1 MRWIE
6 IVRSTGC
13 LGMAVAI
20 GVSATFAGEPR
31 LNEIQ
36 VIGTH
41 NSYHIAP
48 VPAIYDLVASAGRR
62 RAEALNYSHRPLNE
76 QLSRLGIRELELDV
90 YADPKGGLYAE
101 PHLRKMVANRGKD
114 PGPDPAADGKLR
126 KPGFKILHVQDV
138 DFRTHTPLF
147 IDALKQVRSWSRANR
162 RHLPI
167 MVMIELKDEAFF
179 GLSTKPIKFGR
190 TEVDEVDAAIL
201 SVFDRPEIL
210 TPDRVRGQFETLP
223 EAIRSHGWPTLDA
236 VRGLVMFSLENEN
249 GLRDHY
255 LDGHKGL
262 RGRVMFTMVAPTDPA
277 AAWFNINDPIK
288 NFDRIQNLV
297 RDGFLVRTRADV
309 DTVQARANDITQRD
323 KALASG
329 AQFVSTDYP
338 EPDRR
343 LTDYCVRLPGGPI
356 ARPNPI
362 VGDGSSHS
370 IDLETN
376 KPVPRTDKRFKSK

>member
-6 IVRSTGC
+6 IVRSMGC
-13 LGMAVAI
+13 LGMAVA
-20 GVSATFAGEPR
+20 VSVTTTKAGEPR

-62 RAEALNYSHRPLNE
+62 RAEGLDYSHRPLND

-101 PHLRKMVANRGKD
+101 PHLRKMVKNRGKD

-126 KPGFKILHVQDV
+126 KPGFKVLHVQDV

-167 MVMIELKDEAFF
+167 MIMVELKDEAFF
-179 GLSTKPIKFGR
+179 GLSTKPIKFER
-190 TEVDEVDAAIL
+190 TDVDDVDAAIL
-201 SVFDRPEIL
+201 SVFDRSEIL
-210 TPDRVRGQFETLP
+210 TPDQVRGRFETLP
-223 EAIRSHGWPTLDA
+223 EAIRSQGWPTLDA
-236 VRGLVMFSLENEN
+236 VRGLVMFALENEN
-249 GLRDHY
+249 GPRDHY
-255 LDGHKGL
+255 LDEHKGL

-277 AAWFNINDPIK
+277 AAWFNVNDPIK
-288 NFDRIQNLV
+288 DFDRIQKLV
-297 RDGFLVRTRADV
+297 RDGFLVRTRADA
-309 DTVQARANDITQRD
+309 DTVQARAND
-323 KALASG
+323 
-329 AQFVSTDYP
+329 
-338 EPDRR
+338 
-343 LTDYCVRLPGGPI
+343 
-356 ARPNPI
+356 
-362 VGDGSSHS
+362 
-370 IDLETN
+370 TN
-376 KPVPRTDKRFKSK
+376 SA